1 MKEFPPNTAG
11 SKMISS
17 IPSVQLGA
25 TISEIGKMLSKKAK
39 TLETMDYIYVTDKK
53 DVLRGVVSIKETY
66 GVPKDTKV
74 ENIMKKELV
83 FVHPLTNQERLV
95 YLALKHGIKSIPVL
109 DKDNHLLGIV
119 PYDTILKIFNKEVH
133 NDIFRFG
140 GLYHKVGDDFNTL
153 TASAWSMIKRRIVWL
168 IVGLIG
174 GIVAASVVSFFD
186 NILSNLIAL
195 AAFMPV
201 LVYMSD
207 AAGTQ
212 SETLIVRGF
221 AINPEISLEKWFT
234 RELVVALSLGLFCG
248 VVLGAIG
255 MFGWGSYMLGI
266 VVGLS
271 MFFSIIGGI
280 SISTLL
286 PTLFRKLKI
295 DPAIAAGPFATIVSD
310 ILTLAIYFSV
320 ASVLLGFWF

>member
-174 GIVAASVVSFFD
+174 GIVAASV
-186 NILSNLIAL
+186 A
-195 AAFMPV
+195 
-201 LVYMSD
+201 
-207 AAGTQ
+207 T
-212 SETLIVRGF
+212 F
-221 AINPEISLEKWFT
+221 AVE
-234 RELVVALSLGLFCG
+234 
-248 VVLGAIG
+248 
-255 MFGWGSYMLGI
+255 
-266 VVGLS
+266 
-271 MFFSIIGGI
+271 
-280 SISTLL
+280 
-286 PTLFRKLKI
+286 
-295 DPAIAAGPFATIVSD
+295 
-310 ILTLAIYFSV
+310 
-320 ASVLLGFWF
+320 